1 MNESEV
7 QETLKKIQDDSNDI
21 AKKIHNDEM
30 DEDEAL
36 IAMFKIL
43 ERATLLA
50 LEILQSDVQE
60 LDTRLTAI
68 EKDVKRLKRGKYER

>member
-7 QETLKKIQDDSNDI
+7 QETLKKIQDDYNNI
-21 AKKIHNDEM
+21 TKKIYNDEM

-36 IAMFKIL
+36 IATFDIL
-43 ERATLLA
+43 GRAIILA
-50 LEILQSDVQE
+50 LETLNSNIEE

-68 EKDVKRLKRGKYER
+68 EKDVKQLKEGEI